1 MNNFKTEQE
10 AFWTG
15 EFGDQYINRNTGEK
29 LLASNIHLFS
39 KALKNA
45 GNISSLIEFGANIGM
60 NLKAL
65 KILYP
70 DCNLK
75 GIEINQQAAQEL
87 QNVIGSNNVINDS
100 IYHIQM
106 EETFDVV
113 LIKGV
118 LIHLHPEMLELTYQ
132 KLYDHAAKY
141 VLIAEYYNPVPVEI
155 TYRGHQERLYKR
167 DFAGEFLEKFT
178 DCVLVDYGFVYRR
191 DPAFPQDDVTWFLI
205 KK

>member
-10 AFWTG
+10 AFWAG

-155 TYRGHQERLYKR
+155 SYRGHQERLYKR
-167 DFAGEFLEKFT
+167 DFAGEFLEKFK

>member
-10 AFWTG
+10 AFWAG

-167 DFAGEFLEKFT
+167 DFAGEFLEKFK

>member
-10 AFWTG
+10 AFWAG

-60 NLKAL
+60 NLKAI
-65 KILYP
+65 KTLYP

-87 QNVIGSNNVINDS
+87 QNVIGSENVINDS

-118 LIHLHPEMLELTYQ
+118 MIHLHPDMLALTYQ

-141 VLIAEYYNPVPVEI
+141 ILIAEYYNPVPVEI

-167 DFAGEFLEKFT
+167 DFAGEFLDKFK
-178 DCVLVDYGFVYRR
+178 DCILVDYGFVYRK

>member
-10 AFWTG
+10 AFWAG

-39 KALKNA
+39 KALKNT

-167 DFAGEFLEKFT
+167 DFAGEFLEKFK

>member
-10 AFWTG
+10 AFWAG

-60 NLKAL
+60 NLKAI
-65 KILYP
+65 KTLYP

-87 QNVIGSNNVINDS
+87 QNVIGSENVINDS
-100 IYHIQM
+100 IYHVQM

-118 LIHLHPEMLELTYQ
+118 MIHLHPDMLALTYQ

-141 VLIAEYYNPVPVEI
+141 ILIAEYYNPVPVEI
-155 TYRGHQERLYKR
+155 TYRGHQDRLYKR
-167 DFAGEFLEKFT
+167 DFAGEFLDKFK
-178 DCVLVDYGFVYRR
+178 DCVLVDYGFVYRK

>member
-10 AFWTG
+10 AFWAG

-60 NLKAL
+60 NLKAI
-65 KILYP
+65 KTLYP

-87 QNVIGSNNVINDS
+87 QNVIGSENVINDS

-118 LIHLHPEMLELTYQ
+118 MIHLHPDMLALTYQ

-141 VLIAEYYNPVPVEI
+141 ILIAEYYNPVPVEI
-155 TYRGHQERLYKR
+155 TYRGHQDRLYKR
-167 DFAGEFLEKFT
+167 DFAGEFLDKFK
-178 DCVLVDYGFVYRR
+178 DCILVDYGFVYRK

>member
-10 AFWTG
+10 AFWVG

-60 NLKAL
+60 NLKAI
-65 KILYP
+65 KTLYP

-87 QNVIGSNNVINDS
+87 QNVIGSENVINDS
-100 IYHIQM
+100 IYHVQM

-118 LIHLHPEMLELTYQ
+118 MIHLHPDMLALTYQ

-141 VLIAEYYNPVPVEI
+141 ILIAEYYNPVPVEI
-155 TYRGHQERLYKR
+155 TYRGHQDRLYKR
-167 DFAGEFLEKFT
+167 DFAGEFLDKFK
-178 DCVLVDYGFVYRR
+178 DCVLVDYGFVYRK

>member
-10 AFWTG
+10 AFWAG

-70 DCNLK
+70 DCNPK

-167 DFAGEFLEKFT
+167 DFAGEFLEKFK

>member
-1 MNNFKTEQE
+1 MNNFKTDQE
-10 AFWTG
+10 TFWAG

-45 GNISSLIEFGANIGM
+45 GKVSSLIEFGANIGM

-70 DCNLK
+70 DCLLK
-75 GIEINQQAAQEL
+75 GIEINRQAAAEL
-87 QNVIGSNNVINDS
+87 EEVIGSENVINDS
-100 IYHIQM
+100 IYHIQLP
-106 EETFDVV
+106 ETFDVV

-118 LIHLHPEMLELTYQ
+118 MIHLHPDMLKLTYQ
-132 KLYDHAAKY
+132 KLYEHAAKY
-141 VLIAEYYNPVPVEI
+141 ILIAEYYNPVPVEI
-155 TYRGHQERLYKR
+155 NYRGHKDRLYKR
-167 DFAGEFLEKFT
+167 DFAGEFLETYK
-178 DCVLVDYGFVYRR
+178 DCELVDYGFVYRR

>member
-10 AFWTG
+10 VFWAG

-167 DFAGEFLEKFT
+167 DFAGEFLEKFK